1 MKIYMISSY
10 PTEDCGISKY
20 TKELM
25 DGLVAAQVD
34 VLSRRTFF
42 YREKLSQ
49 FLWFRFFYEALVLKP
64 EIIHIQYTPTICGP
78 VIPLFL
84 LFVRF
89 LGTSK
94 IVVTAHEEPEV
105 YLRYCP
111 GIIGLLFVLYEKFI
125 YKLSHQILVHT
136 SHHRQVLQERYQLT
150 ASRIKLIALGVSK
163 NSVNSEQV
171 ERTRERHNLQG
182 KDTIL
187 FFGFL
192 RPNKGI
198 EYLISSFSKVVKKR
212 KNLILVI
219 AGSTMKIWSEYPR
232 QLKQLVNDLKI
243 DDCVKFTGFIPNDE
257 VVALLAI
264 SKVIVMPY
272 LRSTQSAVLHQ
283 AISSTIPVI
292 ASDVGGIGD
301 FVKENNI
308 GLLVPPKDVQSLTKA
323 MLHLLDNERK
333 QEVFRENE
341 LKLGKTLSWDN
352 IARLHMQI
360 YKSV

>member
-1 MKIYMISSY
+1 MKVYMISSY
-10 PTEDCGISKY
+10 STEDCGISKY

-42 YREKLSQ
+42 YREKLTL
-49 FLWFRFFYEALVLKP
+49 FLWLNFAYEALVLKP

-84 LFVRF
+84 LFVRI
-89 LGTSK
+89 LGASK
-94 IVVTAHEEPEV
+94 IIVTAHEEPDT
-105 YLRYCP
+105 YLKYCP
-111 GIIGLLFVLYEKFI
+111 GIIGLFFLLYEKSV
-125 YKLSHQILVHT
+125 YRLSHQILVHT
-136 SHHRQVLQERYQLT
+136 SRHKERLKERYQLGEK
-150 ASRIKLIALGVSK
+150 RIRVIAQGVSR
-163 NSVNSEQV
+163 SVVGNEQIRKV
-171 ERTRERHNLQG
+171 KKKYNLEA
-182 KDTIL
+182 KDIMT

-212 KNLILVI
+212 KNLILVV
-219 AGSTMKIWSEYPR
+219 AGSTIKMWSEYPLQLR
-232 QLKQLVNDLKI
+232 QLANNLKI

-257 VVALLAI
+257 VGALLAI

-283 AISSTIPVI
+283 AISFTIPVI
-292 ASDVGGIGD
+292 VSDVGGIGS
-301 FVKENNI
+301 FVKENKV
-308 GLLVPPKDVQSLTKA
+308 GLVVPPRDVKSLTKA
-323 MLHLLDNERK
+323 ILQLLGNERK

-352 IARLHMQI
+352 IARLHIQI